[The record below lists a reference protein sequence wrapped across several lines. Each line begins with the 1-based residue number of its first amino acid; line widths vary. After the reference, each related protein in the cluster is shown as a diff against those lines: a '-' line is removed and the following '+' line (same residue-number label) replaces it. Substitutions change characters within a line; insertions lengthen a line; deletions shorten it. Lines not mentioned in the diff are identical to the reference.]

1 MGRIGLISMPEI
13 AELAGVRR
21 PVVTVWRRRHPDT
34 FPRPAGGDAS
44 RPLFDAREV
53 VDWLVA
59 TGRCRAD
66 IYADLHQHT
75 LSHLG
80 ETLGPADLVAYG
92 TALICLRML
101 DDEPLA
107 GPEPLI
113 ERARRVDPQDRM
125 LLSEIRSLPDE
136 ADGLPEAMDN
146 LVEAAWGCRPAFER
160 LLADRNRFGAATL
173 SRDAIVPELS
183 RLVAALTGARS
194 IAGLHGLVRVV
205 DPWAGGGELVTA
217 LLKEIGEEGIPVVAA
232 STTDEYLTRL
242 LRRRL
247 TVWGV
252 VGEDQEIVTQDAS
265 RLRRGEWDV
274 LVARMPYRAVEQRN
288 PEASLDTLHDLATSL
303 HDGQCVVL
311 LAPADIL
318 AERLP
323 PRAATKRAEI
333 LRTNAVEA
341 IVSLPGG
348 LMPFR
353 PGYRMSLWVLRHDE
367 SGRAKG
373 RVMLADVSDRTLT
386 DRLVTDLIEDVTTWR
401 REGYHPAAQ
410 RRTVAHTVTIEEIL
424 SGASGLSQ
432 PRRPDITE
440 SVRLGPTRIAE
451 LLEIEAR
458 LAQQA
463 TRPPMRALRSGITAR
478 DLGARRTQTIGSLLV
493 DGRLHRLSGTRLRP
507 AHLAP
512 SGHHRVIG
520 VPELTGRDRDRRQT
534 VTDDSQARFIDRV
547 VLAHHYPCAVLTE
560 PGDVVV
566 VLAPHP
572 AAIVDE
578 AGFSVV
584 EFPAAVLRIN
594 PEQLTLTPRVLAALV
609 SAAPLA
615 ARAPGTTRGARLDQ
629 LHLPVLEDG
638 EIAALDTLLRR
649 IEDRRRRAQ
658 EEIDTLDALWRTA
671 LAGLTDG
678 TLTISTATA

>member
-1 MGRIGLISMPEI
+1 
-13 AELAGVRR
+13 
-21 PVVTVWRRRHPDT
+21 
-34 FPRPAGGDAS
+34 
-44 RPLFDAREV
+44 
-53 VDWLVA
+53 
-59 TGRCRAD
+59 
-66 IYADLHQHT
+66 
-75 LSHLG
+75 
-80 ETLGPADLVAYG
+80 
-92 TALICLRML
+92 
-101 DDEPLA
+101 
-107 GPEPLI
+107 
-113 ERARRVDPQDRM
+113 
-125 LLSEIRSLPDE
+125 
-136 ADGLPEAMDN
+136 
-146 LVEAAWGCRPAFER
+146 
-160 LLADRNRFGAATL
+160 
-173 SRDAIVPELS
+173 
-183 RLVAALTGARS
+183 
-194 IAGLHGLVRVV
+194 
-205 DPWAGGGELVTA
+205 
-217 LLKEIGEEGIPVVAA
+217 
-232 STTDEYLTRL
+232 
-242 LRRRL
+242 
-247 TVWGV
+247 
-252 VGEDQEIVTQDAS
+252 
-265 RLRRGEWDV
+265 
-274 LVARMPYRAVEQRN
+274 
-288 PEASLDTLHDLATSL
+288 
-303 HDGQCVVL
+303 
-311 LAPADIL
+311 
-318 AERLP
+318 
-323 PRAATKRAEI
+323 
-333 LRTNAVEA
+333 
-341 IVSLPGG
+341 
-348 LMPFR
+348 
-353 PGYRMSLWVLRHDE
+353 
-367 SGRAKG
+367 
-373 RVMLADVSDRTLT
+373 
-386 DRLVTDLIEDVTTWR
+386 
-401 REGYHPAAQ
+401 
-410 RRTVAHTVTIEEIL
+410 
-424 SGASGLSQ
+424 
-432 PRRPDITE
+432 
-440 SVRLGPTRIAE
+440 VRLGPTRIAE